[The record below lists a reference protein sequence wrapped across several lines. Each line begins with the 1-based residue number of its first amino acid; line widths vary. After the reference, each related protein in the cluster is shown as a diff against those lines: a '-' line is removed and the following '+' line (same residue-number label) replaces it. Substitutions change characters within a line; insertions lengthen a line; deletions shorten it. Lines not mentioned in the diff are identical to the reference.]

1 MLETLSYI
9 FDWRQIINSL
19 VGSVIAAT
27 IVAPITIYLFQRI
40 ANWAQRE
47 KLILGITVTVS
58 GFLLLIILVGPS
70 ALESFKIYNLSSSI
84 IALARTFGGDEPQ
97 PRLSFSCKGQCNLDL
112 ISAAEICLDSKIQT
126 KAERIAHYGSRNRA
140 GLRIFIECMKVYGYS
155 VAHCEAD
162 TSRCISVPDTGF
174 RNFGSSVHYSYECQ
188 SEKDSGVICEV
199 SANY

>member
-27 IVAPITIYLFQRI
+27 IVVPITIYLFQRVAHW
-40 ANWAQRE
+40 ANRK
-47 KLILGITVTVS
+47 KLFLGISVTAS

-70 ALESFKIYNLSSSI
+70 ALESFKNYKVSSSVL
-84 IALARTFGGDEPQ
+84 ALARTFGGDEPQ
-97 PRLSFSCKGQCNLDL
+97 PRLAFYCEGQCNLDL
-112 ISAAEICLDSKIQT
+112 NSAAEICLDSKVQT

-140 GLRIFIECMKVYGYS
+140 GLRIFVDCMKVHGYS

-162 TSRCISVPDTGF
+162 TSSCISVPDTGF
-174 RNFGSSVHYSYECQ
+174 RNFGSSVHFSYECQ
-188 SEKDSGVICEV
+188 AEKDRGVICEV